1 MVKLTTALHRDS
13 RKEHTWPEI
22 LQFPAAL
29 LFARCA
35 DMHQYSVE
43 PHLQSVE
50 IASVDMQQPVDSV
63 QMAMLPTPITP
74 FELTDV
80 PDDVKLHVKR
90 DDLTGMQMSG
100 NKARFEALPL

>member
-1 MVKLTTALHRDS
+1 
-13 RKEHTWPEI
+13 
-22 LQFPAAL
+22 
-29 LFARCA
+29 
-35 DMHQYSVE
+35 MHQYSVE